1 MTRSFQIIGQGLTRC
16 HPHMLSLIDSLQS
29 TEKDAPSQFMKQF
42 GKMLGHVFSNLG
54 LSWARGVGATLSTAT
69 RSSSAYKSPEKLV
82 QYHEAQLLRLS
93 ANFAFAA
100 DLALL
105 LGGRLKF
112 EELMMGRLSDAMG
125 AIFLGYSVLHHFER
139 NQGSVKGLEALAES
153 AMLQLETEAQTALRE
168 CAENFPAPLGSF
180 GGLLMS
186 IGVAPL
192 GELMRPYRPPKD
204 HLTKEVATLLTT
216 PSEVHAMFA
225 ENVYQPSAEID
236 PDNRVAGLI
245 RAMPVC
251 LEADAALM
259 SCKREKREPTT
270 EEASLIAKANAL
282 RDILI
287 QVDVHDNIGVD
298 AQTERPALVGTAL
311 RQQKA
316 GTSFEAVTGVS
327 AAASA

>member
-1 MTRSFQIIGQGLTRC
+1 
-16 HPHMLSLIDSLQS
+16 
-29 TEKDAPSQFMKQF
+29 
-42 GKMLGHVFSNLG
+42 
-54 LSWARGVGATLSTAT
+54 
-69 RSSSAYKSPEKLV
+69 
-82 QYHEAQLLRLS
+82 
-93 ANFAFAA
+93 
-100 DLALL
+100 
-105 LGGRLKF
+105 
-112 EELMMGRLSDAMG
+112 
-125 AIFLGYSVLHHFER
+125 
-139 NQGSVKGLEALAES
+139 
-153 AMLQLETEAQTALRE
+153 
-168 CAENFPAPLGSF
+168 
-180 GGLLMS
+180 
-186 IGVAPL
+186 
-192 GELMRPYRPPKD
+192 
-204 HLTKEVATLLTT
+204 
-216 PSEVHAMFA
+216 MFA